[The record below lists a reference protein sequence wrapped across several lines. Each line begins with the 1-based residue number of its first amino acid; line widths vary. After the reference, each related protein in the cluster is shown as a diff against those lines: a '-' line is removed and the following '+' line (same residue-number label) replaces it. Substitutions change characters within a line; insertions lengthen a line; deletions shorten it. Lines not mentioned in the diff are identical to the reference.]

1 MVNNRTLILIL
12 TYLFCSMSNAN
23 AYLDPGTGSIILN
36 AILAFIAGA
45 AVTVSLWWMNF
56 KILIKKIF
64 RLDKKD
70 INKDTNEDIIKDKK

>member
-1 MVNNRTLILIL
+1 MKNYKTLILIL

-23 AYLDPGTGSIILN
+23 AYLDPGTTNIVLQ
-36 AILAFIAGA
+36 AIMAFIAGA
-45 AVTVSLWWMNF
+45 AVTASLWWMNF

-70 INKDTNEDIIKDKK
+70 INKDTNENINKDKK

>member
-1 MVNNRTLILIL
+1 MVNNKTLILIL

-45 AVTVSLWWMNF
+45 AVTFSSWWMSF
-56 KILIKKIF
+56 KMFIKKVF
-64 RLDKKD
+64 RLDKKNINKNTDED
-70 INKDTNEDIIKDKK
+70 INKDKT